1 MSAGAVYPDLAGR
14 CVLITGAA
22 AGIGLAMARAY
33 ARQGARLVLLDQD
46 KAVVEVAR
54 GFPDAAGVVGSVADA
69 GDVTRAFDAADEL
82 FGGVDVAIANAGV
95 SMNVPTLD
103 LSPDTWRRALDVNLT
118 GTFLTAQEA
127 GRRMILQGR
136 GVILLMASMY
146 GVVAAPE
153 RLAYCVSKS
162 GVVMMAKALALEW
175 ARHGIRVNG
184 LAPGYVRTAL
194 VEDLAAR
201 GRLDVA
207 RLEART
213 PIGRLIVPEEV
224 AEAALFLASD
234 TAGAVTGQI
243 LGVDGGWAVNGYQ

>member
-22 AGIGLAMARAY
+22 AGIGLAMARAF
-33 ARQGARLVLLDQD
+33 ARQGARLVLLDMNE
-46 KAVVEVAR
+46 AVLEVAQAL
-54 GFPDAAGVVGSVADA
+54 PNAAGVVGSVADA
-69 GDVTRAFDAADEL
+69 GDVTRAFDAADEH

-103 LSPDTWRRALDVNLT
+103 LSPDAWRRALDVNLT

-127 GRRMILQGR
+127 GRRMIPHGR

-153 RLAYCVSKS
+153 RLGYCVSKS

-213 PIGRLIVPEEV
+213 PIGRLIAPEEV

-234 TAGAVTGQI
+234 TAGAVAGQI
-243 LGVDGGWAVNGYQ
+243 LGVDGGWAVNGYL